1 MTSSQDAA
9 RYRWLALGL
18 FVLSTAINYLD
29 RATLATLAPAVR
41 AEFHLNNAQY
51 GWIVNAFL
59 FTYMLAAPFAGM
71 LVDAIGLNRAATLA
85 VAVWSCAGIATG
97 VTHSVAS
104 LAACRALLGLAEA
117 AGIPA
122 AGKAIHQ
129 LLKPAER
136 ALGNA
141 ANQSAVSLGMVLAPP
156 IATAIFVRAGWRAAF
171 IVTGVIGL
179 LWIPLWLR
187 VAPRAAAST
196 PATPASDIL
205 RDRRLW
211 LFVLANALSMV
222 PYSLWVNFTTLY
234 FVEARHLTLVQAA
247 WYAWIPPALAALGG
261 VLGGWLSLRWIQFG
275 TDPADAR
282 RSVCFSASI
291 LSLVTFAIPFT
302 PTVGLAACGISVSFF
317 AVAAFSVNMYSLP
330 LDTFGGPR
338 AAFAVSMLT
347 ASAGA
352 AGLISPVFGALIDR
366 HGYTPVIAIAAVCPL
381 LATAVLWRTH
391 SCVPHR
397 QSCRCPEA
405 DL

>member
-1 MTSSQDAA
+1 VTSPQDAA

-41 AEFHLNNAQY
+41 AEFHLSNAQY

-59 FTYMLAAPFAGM
+59 FTYTLAAPFAGM
-71 LVDAIGLNRAATLA
+71 LVDSIGLNRAATLA
-85 VAVWSCAGIATG
+85 VALWSCAGIATG
-97 VTHSVAS
+97 LTTSVAG
-104 LAACRALLGLAEA
+104 LAACRAVLGLAEA

-171 IVTGVIGL
+171 IVTGVTGL

-187 VAPRAAAST
+187 VAPVGQALP
-196 PATPASDIL
+196 PANPARDML

-234 FVEARHLTLVQAA
+234 FVEAHRLTLVQAA

-261 VLGGWLSLRWIQFG
+261 FLGGWLSLRWIQFG
-275 TDPADAR
+275 TEPADAR
-282 RSVCFSASI
+282 RSVCLAASI
-291 LSLVTFAIPFT
+291 LSLVTFAIPFA
-302 PTVGLAACGISVSFF
+302 PTVGLAACGISLSFF

-352 AGLISPVFGALIDR
+352 AGLISPAFGWLIDR
-366 HGYTPVIAIAAVCPL
+366 HGYTPVIAVAAVCPL
-381 LATAVLWRTH
+381 LASAVLQWGRPP
-391 SCVPHR
+391 SLPGPR
-397 QSCRCPEA
+397 RAE
-405 DL
+405 